1 MKLAQSIK
9 DVDSW
14 LVEQLDE
21 KLLLSDRNNEFY
33 GEDDFFNTMEEE
45 DLISNNLFS
54 KEDHL
59 QSVDAV
65 SDAECKVSVDA

>member
-1 MKLAQSIK
+1 MEMKLAQSIK

-59 QSVDAV
+59 
-65 SDAECKVSVDA
+65 